1 MNSVDFC
8 AIYQPPAVNSLVVTQ
23 SQESG
28 GMMKKKRDW
37 EEEEKKTE
45 GRQKARQRWYQ
56 PALLPARTPV
66 SIAQASV
73 LDNGVRYIPPCSRG
87 AATAHGQWCGGALR
101 RRHLPECGMDLHNP
115 QSRYATT
122 THGSSS
128 TGSSTSISTE
138 LFILPDFWKVSRRGG
153 GGGGSG
159 VVVVMAWCGGA
170 TLDCEHRVTWFSHP
184 TTTAATASFNFL
196 QLDRVLAY

>member
-1 MNSVDFC
+1 MKSVDFC

-73 LDNGVRYIPPCSRG
+73 LDNGVRYIPPCSRS
-87 AATAHGQWCGGALR
+87 GGGVLR

-122 THGSSS
+122 THGSSP
-128 TGSSTSISTE
+128 GSSTSISTE
-138 LFILPDFWKVSRRGG
+138 LFILPDFWKVSRRGS
-153 GGGGSG
+153 GGSG
-159 VVVVMAWCGGA
+159 VVVVMAWRGGA

>member
-87 AATAHGQWCGGALR
+87 NCSGARAVVAARCGGGTCQNVAWICIIPNPDML
-101 RRHLPECGMDLHNP
+101 LLHTAVA
-115 QSRYATT
+115 QAA
-122 THGSSS
+122 SS
-128 TGSSTSISTE
+128 TTISTE
-138 LFILPDFWKVSRRGG
+138 LFILPDFWKVSRRRRRRRH
-153 GGGGSG
+153 
-159 VVVVMAWCGGA
+159 VRLR
-170 TLDCEHRVTWFSHP
+170 TQSHLIQP
-184 TTTAATASFNFL
+184 PND
-196 QLDRVLAY
+196 DRCNSIV

>member
-128 TGSSTSISTE
+128 TGSSTSMSTE
-138 LFILPDFWKVSRRGG
+138 LFILPDFWKVSRQRRGG
-153 GGGGSG
+153 D
-159 VVVVMAWCGGA
+159 
-170 TLDCEHRVTWFSHP
+170 DCEHRVTWFSHP

-196 QLDRVLAY
+196 QHCNDFIVAYFIGTFL

>member
-56 PALLPARTPV
+56 PVILPARTPV

-87 AATAHGQWCGGALR
+87 AARQRRTGSGGGVLR

-122 THGSSS
+122 THGSS
-128 TGSSTSISTE
+128 TGSQQHQHIYWIIHPARLLESIAARR
-138 LFILPDFWKVSRRGG
+138 WRQGRGG
-153 GGGGSG
+153 GDG
-159 VVVVMAWCGGA
+159 VAWRRHVRLR
-170 TLDCEHRVTWFSHP
+170 TQSHLIQP
-184 TTTAATASFNFL
+184 PNDGRCNSI
-196 QLDRVLAY
+196 V

>member
-56 PALLPARTPV
+56 PALLPARAPV
-66 SIAQASV
+66 SIAQAFV

-87 AATAHGQWCGGALR
+87 AATAHGQWWR
-101 RRHLPECGMDLHNP
+101 RFAAAARHLPECGMDLHNP

-122 THGSSS
+122 TTHSSS

-153 GGGGSG
+153 GGSG
-159 VVVVMAWCGGA
+159 VVWRRHVRLR
-170 TLDCEHRVTWFSHP
+170 TQSHLIQP
-184 TTTAATASFNFL
+184 PND
-196 QLDRVLAY
+196 DRCNSIV